1 MLTGGFLSTYK
12 GANIFSFL
20 KGVVFAVVC
29 TFEGKLLLKVDITG
43 FGNSGLLAAGGYLSN
58 SYSKKEEVLDLNES
72 LLLLSSNLFKVV
84 VFFEWEAAIR
94 SRRGLIG
101 TVGVLV
107 FM

>member
-1 MLTGGFLSTYK
+1 M
-12 GANIFSFL
+12 
-20 KGVVFAVVC
+20 
-29 TFEGKLLLKVDITG
+29 
-43 FGNSGLLAAGGYLSN
+43 
-58 SYSKKEEVLDLNES
+58 DLNES

-107 FM
+107 FR